1 MLWKGADGVQFFS
14 SGLSDTM
21 LHICKQ
27 MININLIY
35 HHIVPSEVYMSSVAS
50 VESPRGPTSSNII
63 AKLFIIVMQ
72 LLSLSIR
79 NQPDHST
86 TTIEPIWH
94 NIQRLNLFLR
104 EDIVH
109 IVKLTDCIQYRSLQ
123 YKRKSLQS
131 RQEERRK
138 QNMQSSSL
146 WNHNL
151 ILQKVHVYQNAMI
164 LHIKVREYRQILQL
178 VIARW
183 KQTCSSYSA
192 RGIINVKWITSNRD
206 GHIKCP

>member
-1 MLWKGADGVQFFS
+1 
-14 SGLSDTM
+14 
-21 LHICKQ
+21 

-50 VESPRGPTSSNII
+50 VESPRGPTSSSII
-63 AKLFIIVMQ
+63 VKLFIIVMQ

-138 QNMQSSSL
+138 QNMQSSSI
-146 WNHNL
+146 WNLNL
-151 ILQKVHVYQNAMI
+151 TLQKVHVYQNAMI

-178 VIARW
+178 VIAR
-183 KQTCSSYSA
+183 
-192 RGIINVKWITSNRD
+192 
-206 GHIKCP
+206 